1 MMSDKSMNNEDE
13 ITLGVLSSV
22 QENHEVTQ
30 RGLSKDLGIA
40 LGLTNAYLKRCMRK
54 GLIKVQQIPRNRY
67 AYYLT
72 PEGFS
77 EKSRLTTQFLS
88 TSFNFYRRARSQ
100 CEDLFQQCENKGWR
114 RVSLY
119 AVSDLAE
126 IALLCANR
134 FDVELVSIVDPKHDG
149 EFYHHVRI
157 ARSLGDAGPFDAII
171 LTDLNDAQGSYTYL
185 HSQLSGGNILAP
197 DFMHISPD
205 SKGP

>member
-1 MMSDKSMNNEDE
+1 MSDKSMNNEDE

-100 CEDLFQQCENKGWR
+100 CENLFQQCENNGWR

-126 IALLCANR
+126 IALLCAGR
-134 FDVELVSIVDPKHDG
+134 FDVELLSIVDPKHDS
-149 EFYHHVRI
+149 EMYHDVRV
-157 ARSLGDAGPFDAII
+157 ARTLEDAGPFDAII
-171 LTDLNDAQGSYTYL
+171 LTDLNDAQGSYSYL
-185 HSQLSGGNILAP
+185 HDQLGTAKILAP
-197 DFMHISPD
+197 DFMRVIPEV
-205 SKGP
+205 KAP

>member
-1 MMSDKSMNNEDE
+1 MSDKSMNNEDE

-22 QENHEVTQ
+22 QANHEVTQ

-100 CEDLFQQCENKGWR
+100 CENLFQQCENKGWQ

-119 AVSDLAE
+119 AVSDLTE
-126 IALLCANR
+126 IALLCASR
-134 FDVELVSIVDPKHDG
+134 FEIELLSIVDSKHDG
-149 EFYHHVRI
+149 ELYHDVRI
-157 ARSLGDAGPFDAII
+157 ARSLKDAGPFDAII

-185 HSQLSGGNILAP
+185 LSQLSGGNILAP
-197 DFMHISPD
+197 DFMRVTD
-205 SKGP
+205 MKGP

>member
-1 MMSDKSMNNEDE
+1 MSDKSMNNEDE

-22 QENHEVTQ
+22 QENHAVTQ
-30 RGLSKDLGIA
+30 RGLSKDLDIA

-100 CEDLFQQCENKGWR
+100 CEDLFQQCESNGWR

-126 IALLCANR
+126 IALLCASR
-134 FDVELVSIVDPKHDG
+134 FDIELLSIVDPKHDG
-149 EFYHHVRI
+149 ELYHDVRV
-157 ARSLGDAGPFDAII
+157 ARSLEDAGPFDAII
-171 LTDLNDAQGSYTYL
+171 LTDLNDAQGSYSYL
-185 HSQLSGGNILAP
+185 HGQLGGTNILAP
-197 DFMHISPD
+197 DFMRVTPD
-205 SKGP
+205 VKAP

>member
-1 MMSDKSMNNEDE
+1 MMSEGPMDPEDE
-13 ITLGVLSSV
+13 ITLGMLSSV

-30 RGLSKDLGIA
+30 RGLAKDLGIA
-40 LGLTNAYLKRCMRK
+40 LGLTNAYLKRCIRK
-54 GLIKVQQIPRNRY
+54 GLIKVQTIPRNRY

-100 CEDLFQQCENKGWR
+100 CEDLFSLCERKGWR

-126 IALLCANR
+126 IAVLCANR
-134 FDVELVSIVDPKHDG
+134 FDIDLISIVDDDHAESHYHD
-149 EFYHHVRI
+149 VRI
-157 ARSLGDAGPFDAII
+157 SRSLEEAGPFDVII
-171 LTDLNDAQGSYTYL
+171 LTDLHDPQGAYSDL
-185 HSQLSGGNILAP
+185 CNKFGPDRILAP
-197 DFMHISPD
+197 DFMRVTPTARIS
-205 SKGP
+205 